1 VRRLFLIA
9 LALLLAGA
17 ADPRLA
23 RARTLL
29 WTARYAEAEK
39 AFQAILADNP
49 RDVEARRG
57 LAQAYYWSGD
67 FRHAAAEFAA
77 LPHDPQS
84 QRALA
89 EIRAA
94 SRPGYAVEGSTLD
107 DDQPYRARGTAV
119 RAYWFSDP
127 LTKWEI
133 DAGAARLVDRDVA
146 SFGIA
151 GETGLPPI
159 HATLKA
165 AAAWMRFP
173 DDTKK
178 LLPSV
183 AVDER
188 LGATTLTVAAADRP
202 LLRSRAAL
210 LTHPTANVVSARWW
224 RGDAWAIHAEHLG
237 YFDHNR
243 GNAADAFYLRPFG
256 AMAFGASAAWRD
268 TAESRFRG
276 GVYDPYWTPMQQ
288 REVRAIAAA
297 AWKRAS
303 LHLDGG
309 IAHDSIAGTFHPW
322 RAALTVGT
330 GTFRVIAEHN
340 VTAFYRSNEIRAS
353 LAGRF

>member
-1 VRRLFLIA
+1 MRRLTVVV
-9 LALLLAGA
+9 LALLFLSA

-23 RARTLL
+23 RARALL
-29 WTARYAEAEK
+29 WSAHYAEAER
-39 AFQAILADNP
+39 AFQAVLAGNP

-67 FRHAAAEFAA
+67 FRSAAREFAA
-77 LPHDPQS
+77 LPHDSQS

-94 SRPGYAVEGSTLD
+94 SRAGYAVEGSTID
-107 DDQPYRARGTAV
+107 DDQPYRARRTAV

-127 LTKWEI
+127 LTKWEVVG
-133 DAGAARLVDRDVA
+133 DAARLVDRDTA
-146 SFGIA
+146 SIGIA
-151 GETGLPPI
+151 NETGFPSLR
-159 HATLKA
+159 ATLHA
-165 AAAWMRFP
+165 SAAWMRFP

-178 LLPSV
+178 LLPSI

-188 LGATTLTVAAADRP
+188 IGATMLTFAAADRP
-202 LLRSRAAL
+202 LLRSRPAL
-210 LTHPTANVVSARWW
+210 LTHPTANVVSVRWSH
-224 RGDAWAIHAEHLG
+224 GDVWAIHAEHLD

-243 GNAADAFYLRPFG
+243 GNTADAFWLRPFG

-268 TAESRFRG
+268 TAASRFTG

-297 AWKRAS
+297 TWKRAA
-303 LHLDGG
+303 LHIDGG
-309 IAHDSIAGTFHPW
+309 VAHDAIAGTFHPW

-330 GTFRVIAEHN
+330 GAFRVEAAHS

-353 LAGRF
+353 VAGRF